1 MIKAILLAAGQSKRM
16 KSENKLI
23 KLYKNKPLINYS
35 LNVLK
40 KSKVNKIIIV
50 LGHQHKEVKK
60 IIKKNKKIIFTYN
73 KNYKKGMASSIKIG
87 LKKITYGY
95 QSFSSD
101 NKREILNIDKFKFI
115 PLICYEIIYSGK
127 INPNKNYY
135 DFILNISE
143 DGWFGKSIG
152 PAQHLSHSIFRSIE
166 EGKNVIRST
175 NNGVSAF
182 VNPKGQIIK
191 QISEKGYFDVNK
203 IKRVDKTYFAEHG
216 NKIFFYFVIIYTTF
230 IVILKI
236 RENK

>member
-87 LKKITYGY
+87 LKKISKNDKGFIIA
-95 QSFSSD
+95 QSDMPFVKQSD
-101 NKREILNIDKFKFI
+101 INKICRSINSKKFLVHALKYKNRVGNPIGFDSYLIKNFKNIKGQFGAKFMVKRLKNRTNFI
-115 PLICYEIIYSGK
+115 K
-127 INPNKNYY
+127 T
-135 DFILNISE
+135 
-143 DGWFGKSIG
+143 KSIKSFKDFDK
-152 PAQHLSHSIFRSIE
+152 ASDFRS
-166 EGKNVIRST
+166 
-175 NNGVSAF
+175 
-182 VNPKGQIIK
+182 
-191 QISEKGYFDVNK
+191 
-203 IKRVDKTYFAEHG
+203 
-216 NKIFFYFVIIYTTF
+216 
-230 IVILKI
+230 
-236 RENK
+236 

>member
-87 LKKITYGY
+87 LKKISKNDKGFIIA
-95 QSFSSD
+95 QSDMPFVKQSDINKICRSINSKKFLVHALKYKNRVGNPIGFDSSLI
-101 NKREILNIDKFKFI
+101 KKFKNIKGQFGAKFMVKRLKNRTNFI
-115 PLICYEIIYSGK
+115 K
-127 INPNKNYY
+127 T
-135 DFILNISE
+135 
-143 DGWFGKSIG
+143 KSIKFFKDFDK
-152 PAQHLSHSIFRSIE
+152 ASDFRC
-166 EGKNVIRST
+166 
-175 NNGVSAF
+175 
-182 VNPKGQIIK
+182 
-191 QISEKGYFDVNK
+191 
-203 IKRVDKTYFAEHG
+203 
-216 NKIFFYFVIIYTTF
+216 
-230 IVILKI
+230 
-236 RENK
+236 

>member
-87 LKKITYGY
+87 LKKISKNDKGFIIA
-95 QSFSSD
+95 QSDMPFVKQSDINKICRSINSKKFLIHALKYKTRVGNPIGFDSSLI
-101 NKREILNIDKFKFI
+101 KKFKNIKGQFGAKFMVKRLKNRTNFI
-115 PLICYEIIYSGK
+115 KTMSIKSFK
-127 INPNKNYY
+127 
-135 DFILNISE
+135 DFDKAS
-143 DGWFGKSIG
+143 D
-152 PAQHLSHSIFRSIE
+152 FRS
-166 EGKNVIRST
+166 
-175 NNGVSAF
+175 
-182 VNPKGQIIK
+182 
-191 QISEKGYFDVNK
+191 
-203 IKRVDKTYFAEHG
+203 
-216 NKIFFYFVIIYTTF
+216 
-230 IVILKI
+230 
-236 RENK
+236 